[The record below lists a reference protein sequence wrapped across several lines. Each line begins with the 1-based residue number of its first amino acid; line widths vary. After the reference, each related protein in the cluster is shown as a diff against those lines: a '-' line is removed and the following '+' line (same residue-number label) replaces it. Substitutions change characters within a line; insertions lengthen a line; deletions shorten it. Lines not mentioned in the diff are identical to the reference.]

1 MFGEALTSKV
11 NYVYYDHVVGR
22 PKVREQRL
30 DEEAIVGAALEIAR
44 HRLADLTMRTLSAKL
59 EVSPGALYKHV
70 AGRDEVITLVV
81 EKILSQAPPMSTDS
95 GDGWLALR
103 AQVLGMQAL
112 VDRYPGLD
120 QVIVAHSPN
129 SPQANLMRSEGIAA
143 LEAHGLTRDQALR
156 VYRSVTYLWLGSR
169 VAVRDRSRSKTDIDT
184 FASAL
189 DILLAG
195 LRRELDRNAAQEVSQ
210 R

>member
-1 MFGEALTSKV
+1 MTSKV
-11 NYVYYDHVVGR
+11 NCVYYRHVVGR

-30 DEEAIVGAALEIAR
+30 DEEAIIDAALEIAR

-59 EVSPGALYKHV
+59 KVSPGALYKHV

-81 EKILSQAPPMSTDS
+81 EKILSQAPPMSTGS

-195 LRRELDRNAAQEVSQ
+195 LRRELDTNATQEVSQ